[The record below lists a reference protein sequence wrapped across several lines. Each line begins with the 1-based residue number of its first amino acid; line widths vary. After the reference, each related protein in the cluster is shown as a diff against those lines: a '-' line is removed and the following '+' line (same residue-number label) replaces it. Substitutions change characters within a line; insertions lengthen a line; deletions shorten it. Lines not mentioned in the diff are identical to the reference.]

1 MLQCRYTLKALNSVT
16 VTTVVIG
23 GRYGY
28 RISEG
33 IAVMLLNYKAI
44 VGVEAF
50 TAVAVKSTVF
60 WDAEFTQVSEG
71 HLLHLHGR
79 RYITPA
85 TSSVLQK
92 HTSSLC
98 NQPRVG
104 SEMRLEI

>member
-1 MLQCRYTLKALNSVT
+1 M
-16 VTTVVIG
+16 TTVVID

-28 RISEG
+28 RISKG

-50 TAVAVKSTVF
+50 TAVVVNSTVF
-60 WDAEFTQVSEG
+60 WNAEFTQVSEG
-71 HLLHLHGR
+71 HLLYLYGR
-79 RYITPA
+79 RYITQA
-85 TSSVLQK
+85 TNSVLQK